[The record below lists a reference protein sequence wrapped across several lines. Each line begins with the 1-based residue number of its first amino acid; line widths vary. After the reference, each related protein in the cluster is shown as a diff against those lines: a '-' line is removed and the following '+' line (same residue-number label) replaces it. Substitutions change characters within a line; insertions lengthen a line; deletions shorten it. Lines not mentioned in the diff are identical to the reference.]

1 MRSSSASDVVAR
13 SAPPAALPA
22 QLDRLG
28 RLYGSPES
36 PAPRGA
42 LEWVLWENAAYL
54 VPEEQRLA
62 CFRAL
67 RKRAGKD
74 GAGILRAR
82 REELLEL
89 ARQGGMH
96 PEQRVE
102 KWLEIATTLQEELGG
117 DLEAVLGRPLAKAR
131 SALKKFPGIGEPGAE
146 KILLFTGTRPL
157 FALESNGLR
166 VLVRL
171 GYAREEKSYSS
182 TYKALRTALAPLEKR
197 GCEWLQRAHLLLQ
210 RHGQELCKRTAPRCD
225 DCPLRADCPA
235 AE

>member
-1 MRSSSASDVVAR
+1 LVAT
-13 SAPPAALPA
+13 SPATLAR
-22 QLDRLG
+22 QLDQLEA
-28 RLYGSPES
+28 LYGVQDP
-36 PAPRGA
+36 PPPRGA
-42 LEWVLWENAAYL
+42 LEWILWENAAYL
-54 VPEEQRLA
+54 VPEKQRLA

-67 RKRAGKD
+67 KKRAGKS

-89 ARQGGMH
+89 ACDGGMH

-102 KWLEIATTLQEELGG
+102 KWLEIATKVQEEFDG
-117 DLEAVLGRPLAKAR
+117 DMEAVLARPLPKAHA
-131 SALKKFPGIGEPGAE
+131 ALKKFPGIGEPGAE
-146 KILLFTGTRPL
+146 KILLFTGTHPL

-171 GYAREEKSYSS
+171 GYAREQKSYAS
-182 TYKALRTALAPLEKR
+182 TYRALRSALAPFEAR
-197 GCEWLQRAHLLLQ
+197 GAAWLQRAHLLLQ

-225 DCPLRADCPA
+225 DCPLREACPS

>member
-1 MRSSSASDVVAR
+1 M
-13 SAPPAALPA
+13 PATTSPTTLPSR
-22 QLDRLG
+22 LDRLEA
-28 RLYGSPES
+28 LYGPPE
-36 PAPRGA
+36 PPPPRGA
-42 LEWVLWENAAYL
+42 LEWILWENAAYL
-54 VPEEQRLA
+54 VPEEQRGA

-67 RKRAGKD
+67 KKRAGKD

-89 ARQGGMH
+89 AQKGGML

-102 KWLEIATTLQEELGG
+102 KWLEIATTVQDDFDG
-117 DLEAVLGRPLAKAR
+117 DLEAVLALPLAKAR
-131 SALKKFPGIGEPGAE
+131 AALKKFPGIGEPGAE

-182 TYKALRTALAPLEKR
+182 TYRALRTALGPLEKR
-197 GCEWLQRAHLLLQ
+197 GAAWLQRAYLLLQ
-210 RHGQELCKRTAPRCD
+210 RHGQELCKRSAPHCD
-225 DCPLRADCPA
+225 DCPLREACPA

>member
-1 MRSSSASDVVAR
+1 VTRATTSPTVLAR
-13 SAPPAALPA
+13 
-22 QLDRLG
+22 QLDRLE
-28 RLYGSPES
+28 RLYGKPET
-36 PAPRGA
+36 PPPRGA

-54 VPEEQRLA
+54 VPEEKRAA

-67 RKRAGKD
+67 KKRAGAG

-89 ARQGGMH
+89 AQGGGML

-102 KWLEIATTLQEELGG
+102 KWLAIATTVQEEFDG
-117 DLEAVLGRPLAKAR
+117 DLEAVLAKPRAKAR
-131 SALKKFPGIGEPGAE
+131 TALKKFPGIGEPGAE
-146 KILLFTGTRPL
+146 KILLFTGTHAL

-171 GYAREEKSYSS
+171 GYAREEKSYAS
-182 TYKALRTALAPLEKR
+182 TYRALRTALAPLEKR
-197 GCEWLQRAHLLLQ
+197 GCAWLQRAHRLLQ
-210 RHGQELCKRTAPRCD
+210 RHGQELCKHAAPRCD
-225 DCPLRADCPA
+225 DCPLREGCPS

>member
-1 MRSSSASDVVAR
+1 VASR
-13 SAPPAALPA
+13 APVSPALLAK
-22 QLDRLG
+22 QLDRLEG
-28 RLYGSPES
+28 LYGAPEKL
-36 PAPRGA
+36 PPRGA
-42 LEWVLWENAAYL
+42 LEWILWENAAYL
-54 VPEEQRLA
+54 VPAEKRAA

-67 RKRAGKD
+67 KKRAGSS

-89 ARQGGMH
+89 AHEGGML

-102 KWLEIATTLQEELGG
+102 KWLEIATTVQEEFDG
-117 DLEAVLGRPLAKAR
+117 DLEAVLERPLAKAR
-131 SALKKFPGIGEPGAE
+131 TALKKFPGIGEPGAE
-146 KILLFTGTRPL
+146 KILLFTGKHAL

-171 GYAREEKSYSS
+171 GYAREEKNYST
-182 TYKALRTALAPLEKR
+182 TYRALRTALAPLESR
-197 GCEWLQRAHLLLQ
+197 GAAWLQRAHLLLQ

-225 DCPLRADCPA
+225 DCPLLAGCPS

>member
-1 MRSSSASDVVAR
+1 MASRASPTGFPR
-13 SAPPAALPA
+13 
-22 QLDRLG
+22 QLDQLED
-28 RLYGSPES
+28 LYGAPE
-36 PAPRGA
+36 PAVPRGA
-42 LEWVLWENAAYL
+42 LEWILWENAAYL
-54 VPEEQRLA
+54 VPEEKRAA

-67 RKRAGKD
+67 KKRAGKS

-89 ARQGGMH
+89 AQGGGML

-102 KWLEIATTLQEELGG
+102 KWLEIATTVQEEFDG
-117 DLEAVLGRPLAKAR
+117 DLEQVLARPLAKAR

-146 KILLFTGTRPL
+146 KILLFTGTHAL

-182 TYKALRTALAPLEKR
+182 TYRALRTALAPLENR
-197 GCEWLQRAHLLLQ
+197 GAAWLQRAHLLLQ

-225 DCPLRADCPA
+225 DCPLRETCPA